1 MDSHIIFQII
11 SGIIVGWL
19 AGIVVQ
25 GKGLGLLPDL
35 IIGALGAFLGAFLA
49 HFFHIPVEG
58 FWAALGVSVG
68 GAVVLL
74 IVLRVI
80 RND

>member
-1 MDSHIIFQII
+1 MHLHLILEILC
-11 SGIIVGWL
+11 GIIVGWL

-35 IIGALGAFLGAFLA
+35 IIGALGAFLGAFFIHA
-49 HFFHIPVEG
+49 FHIQVAT
-58 FWAALGVSVG
+58 FWGALGVSVG

-74 IVLRVI
+74 IVLRMI
-80 RND
+80 KNN